1 MTSRRAAS
9 RSDLSSR
16 KPPIHISATDKSDPR
31 LDRPPDAQLDPA
43 LKPPGDREL
52 TLVLASSSPRRL
64 ALLAQIGITPATII
78 PPDIDETP
86 SRAELP
92 RLYAQRM
99 ARAKASAVA
108 VPGQFVLAADTVVAL
123 GRRILP
129 KAATEQEAR
138 GCIDLLSGRRHR
150 VLTAVVL
157 TAPDGRRAERL
168 SESVVGFSRLTEGQ
182 KTAWLALGEWEGK
195 AGGYAINGA
204 AEGFVRFLSGSF
216 SGVVGLPLFETAQ
229 MLRGFGWPVP

>member
-1 MTSRRAAS
+1 
-9 RSDLSSR
+9 
-16 KPPIHISATDKSDPR
+16 
-31 LDRPPDAQLDPA
+31 
-43 LKPPGDREL
+43 
-52 TLVLASSSPRRL
+52 VLASSSPRRL
-64 ALLAQIGITPATII
+64 ALLAQIGITPCAII

-86 SRAELP
+86 TRTELP
-92 RLYAQRM
+92 RPYAQRM
-99 ARAKASAVA
+99 ARAKADTVA
-108 VPGQFVLAADTVVAL
+108 LPGRFVLAADTVVAV

-138 GCIDLLSGRRHR
+138 FCIDLLSGRRHH

-168 SESVVGFSRLTEGQ
+168 SDSVVAFSRLTEPQ
-182 KTAWLALGEWEGK
+182 KRAWLALGEWDGK

-204 AEGFVRFLSGSF
+204 AAMFVRFLSGSF

-229 MLRGFGWPVP
+229 LFRGFGWPMT